1 MSHPPTTTS
10 SAPVK
15 GVLFMLAGS
24 ALLTVNDAVLKW
36 LSADFP
42 VGQMLFMRGIFVF
55 LPIGFLVWRAGG
67 LRALRVGDAGGHML
81 RAALVVC
88 GTFLFITGLSYL
100 PLADAIAI
108 TFAGPLFITAL
119 APALLGEHVGWR
131 RWSAVLIGFLGVLVM
146 VRPTGAAIQ
155 WAALFPLVASLTGA
169 LRDIVTRRIAMGET
183 SVSLLVTTTS
193 AVVLG
198 GLATA
203 PLGWSPIT
211 AQDLGLFA
219 FAGVVL
225 GSAHFMLIEAFRFAE
240 ASAVSPFKYSN
251 LIWAMIFGFAI
262 WGHVPDAWT
271 LGGSALVIGGG
282 LYILHRE
289 TRRRAAAK

>member
-15 GVLFMLAGS
+15 GVLFMLAGG

-42 VGQMLFMRGIFVF
+42 VGQILFMRGIFVF

-67 LRALRVGDAGGHML
+67 LRALRVGNAGGHML
-81 RAALVVC
+81 RAGLVVC

-131 RWSAVLIGFLGVLVM
+131 RWSAVLIGFLGVMVM

-155 WAALFPLVASLTGA
+155 WVALFPLAASLAGA

-203 PLGWSPIT
+203 PLGWSPI
-211 AQDLGLFA
+211 AALDLGLFA